1 MLVLALILILETVGN
16 AHGGLGKLLRVQR
29 QHLVRCRVKISV
41 GDTLE
46 QVLALLL
53 GLLQPVILEHLGLA
67 LLANRASSILLDS
80 FGSLS
85 RNLFVI
91 ARVSF
96 RPKLHN
102 LVRDDRQIDLL
113 VFWLLAAV
121 QDALED
127 LVLLD
132 GRVPLVL
139 AQGLRKAVLAL
150 RERRLLPL
158 LLSELL
164 SLLLALVFIDV
175 GVRGSQHFIDLF
187 VRRLAHYRAEPL
199 TLHELIARL
208 DGLFGGRP
216 RMTHVELV
224 VEGDR
229 VEVGSVV
236 YHQAVILLAVFLEER
251 VHTRVVDREARLYR
265 VCNISS
271 SIVPCQ

>member
-1 MLVLALILILETVGN
+1 MLILALILILETVST

-29 QHLVRCRVKISV
+29 QHLVRCLVKISV
-41 GDTLE
+41 GGTLE

-53 GLLQPVILEHLGLA
+53 GLLLPVILEHLGLA

-80 FGSLS
+80 FSSLS

-96 RPKLHN
+96 RSKLHN

-113 VFWLLAAV
+113 VFRLLAVV

-132 GRVPLVL
+132 GCVPLVL
-139 AQGLRKAVLAL
+139 AQGLREAVLAL
-150 RERRLLPL
+150 LERRLLPL

-164 SLLLALVFIDV
+164 SLLLALVFVDV
-175 GVRGSQHFIDLF
+175 GVRGPQHLIDLF
-187 VRRLAHYRAEPL
+187 VRRLAHDRAEPL
-199 TLHELIARL
+199 TLHELISRL

-216 RMTHVELV
+216 RMTLVELV
-224 VEGDR
+224 VVGDG

-236 YHQAVILLAVFLEER
+236 YHHALFLLAVFLE
-251 VHTRVVDREARLYR
+251 
-265 VCNISS
+265 
-271 SIVPCQ
+271 